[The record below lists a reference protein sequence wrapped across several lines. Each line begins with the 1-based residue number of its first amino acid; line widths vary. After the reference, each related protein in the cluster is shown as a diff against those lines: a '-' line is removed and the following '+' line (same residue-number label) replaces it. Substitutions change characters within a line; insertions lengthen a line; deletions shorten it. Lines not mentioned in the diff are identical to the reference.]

1 MARELQLPV
10 IVVVGNWLGAI
21 NHTILTVKAI
31 EATGVK
37 CLGVILNYPEAE
49 RDIAATTNRLILEE
63 SLPVPILGEVLTD
76 GTEIDWR

>member
-1 MARELQLPV
+1 M
-10 IVVVGNWLGAI
+10 VVGNWLGAI

-31 EATGVK
+31 GEAGVK
-37 CLGVILNYPEAE
+37 CLGVILNHPEAE

-63 SLPVPILGEVLTD
+63 SLSVPILGEVLTD